1 MEEPTTNQ
9 IQVKKKIKWN
19 RVVIVSL
26 VTIVLILL
34 VPMDSGSFG
43 KKILDSITGNVVGS
57 DILAVVDSDKITK
70 KELDKEFNALS
81 PQLKQLY
88 TNELLLRELI
98 DEKLILAEAKKQNM
112 EVADEELDNVLN
124 AAKQN
129 FPPGVTLEQ
138 LAETQGFTLNE
149 FKEKIRNQILVKKF
163 MDKNVMVRTIGEKQ
177 AKEFFDLNKD
187 TLKNPEMVNTSH
199 ILVATKEEADTILKE
214 LKNGERFEDIARERS
229 LDPGSKDNG
238 GNLGYFPKGTLVK
251 EYEDVAFSLNIRQI
265 SNPVKSQ
272 FGYHLIRIEA
282 KKEASEAKF
291 EDIKQQIIEYLQKQE
306 DQQELKNFRDALFIQ
321 ALDTGRVEIFYEEDK
336 NLSSEK

>member
-26 VTIVLILL
+26 VIIVLILL